1 MINALAAQIKTAK
14 TVYLMLMSA
23 STVKNLSSY
32 TMELAEL
39 LAQIATSLTVMETVL
54 NVKMDVNHAKEETF
68 ATNVL
73 MDCIYIMIN
82 VLKTVLPDSGENVKI
97 KFARN
102 VMMLVLSAQIVL
114 QQVVL
119 DVLKDFSL
127 MELAVLKKITAQ
139 EELSLTQLL
148 ENVLH
153 AQLNSALLVSTT
165 TLVLNVFQDIKS
177 IVSEDVLKL
186 NHSSTLFLLHQD

>member
-14 TVYLMLMSA
+14 TVYLMLMSVL
-23 STVKNLSSY
+23 TVKNLSSY
-32 TMELAEL
+32 SKEVAEL
-39 LAQIATSLTVMETVL
+39 LAQITTSPTVMETVL

-68 ATNVL
+68 APNVLKDSIYIMTNVL
-73 MDCIYIMIN
+73 R
-82 VLKTVLPDSGENVKI
+82 TVLQDSGENVKI

-114 QQVVL
+114 QQAVL

-127 MELAVLKKITAQ
+127 MEPAVLKKITAQ
-139 EELSLTQLL
+139 EVLSLTQPL

-153 AQLNSALLVSTT
+153 AQLNSAQLVSTT
-165 TLVLNVFQDIKS
+165 TLALNVYQDTKS
-177 IVSEDVLKL
+177 IQLEDALKP
-186 NHSSTLFLLHQD
+186 NHSSTSFHLHQD

>member
-1 MINALAAQIKTAK
+1 MINALTAQIKTAK

-32 TMELAEL
+32 TMDLAEL

-127 MELAVLKKITAQ
+127 TELAVLKKITAQ

-153 AQLNSALLVSTT
+153 AQLNSAQLVSTT
-165 TLVLNVFQDIKS
+165 TLVLNVFQDTKS

>member
-14 TVYLMLMSA
+14 TVYLMLMSVL
-23 STVKNLSSY
+23 TVKNLSSY
-32 TMELAEL
+32 SKELAEL
-39 LAQIATSLTVMETVL
+39 LAQITTSPTVKETVL

-68 ATNVL
+68 APNVL
-73 MDCIYIMIN
+73 KDSIYIMTH
-82 VLKTVLPDSGENVKI
+82 VLRTVLQDSGENVKI

-114 QQVVL
+114 QRVVL

-127 MELAVLKKITAQ
+127 MEPAVLKKITAQ
-139 EELSLTQLL
+139 EVLSLTQPL

-153 AQLNSALLVSTT
+153 ALLNSAQLVSTT
-165 TLVLNVFQDIKS
+165 TLAVNVYQDTKS
-177 IVSEDVLKL
+177 ILLEDALKP
-186 NHSSTLFLLHQD
+186 NHSSTSFHLHQD